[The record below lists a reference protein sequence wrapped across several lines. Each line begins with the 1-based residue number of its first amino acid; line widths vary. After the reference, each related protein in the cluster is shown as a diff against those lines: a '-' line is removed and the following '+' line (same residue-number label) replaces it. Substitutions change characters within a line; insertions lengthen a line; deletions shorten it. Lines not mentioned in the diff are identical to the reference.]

1 MAKHDPLDPNISLE
15 ELTEQANA
23 GHPVAC
29 YGMAKLSEQK
39 RELKEAVDW
48 LNKSAEAGFPPAKYE
63 LGMWH
68 LLGHNVEH
76 DISRAQDLI
85 GAAAGDKFPDAQRL
99 LGVLYLLG
107 LVPGGGWPEAVDN
120 LIAAAKQVDP
130 HALRQIGFFMRTRKG
145 DKKISDLFL
154 KVAAAMNEQIS
165 LQLAGKQEGIDPDK
179 EIPQQGDDKFWNKIR
194 EFLHSF
200 GDEKASDGEEL
211 AGEPVIRRFKGV
223 LSADECLYLRE
234 MARPSLTENVQLL
247 GGNPEDP
254 SYQELQSNRV
264 MVFYPIVQ
272 DLVIVLLFRRL
283 MKHAGMGQDFAEL
296 PIVQNTREGE
306 QFKLHADYMDPENP
320 QQAYSIQQSG
330 QRVKSL
336 FCYLND
342 DYEGGETEFPEAGL
356 KFKGKAGDVLVID
369 NVNSIGLPEEKS
381 KHAGLPVAKGEK
393 WLATLWFR
401 DKKLA

>member
-1 MAKHDPLDPNISLE
+1 MPQHAPLDPNITLE
-15 ELTEQANA
+15 ELAEKANA

-29 YGMAKLSEQK
+29 YGMAKVSLQK
-39 RELKEAVDW
+39 EELKDAVDW
-48 LNKSAEAGFPPAKYE
+48 LTKSAKAGFPPAKYE

-76 DISRAQDLI
+76 DIARAQDLI
-85 GAAAGDKFPDAQRL
+85 GGAASDKFPDAQRL

-120 LIAAAKQVDP
+120 LIAAARQVDP
-130 HALRQIGFFMRTRKG
+130 HALRQIGFFMRTRRG
-145 DKKISDLFL
+145 DKKTSELFL
-154 KVAAAMNEQIS
+154 TVAAAMNEPVS
-165 LQLAGKQEGIDPDK
+165 LKLVGKQEGIDPDK
-179 EIPQQGDDKFWNKIR
+179 AIPKENDDAFWNKIR

-200 GDEKASDGEEL
+200 GDEKARDGEEL
-211 AGEPVIRRFKGV
+211 ASEPVIRKFKNV
-223 LSADECLYLRE
+223 LSAEECLYLRE

-247 GGNPEDP
+247 GGNPEEP
-254 SYQELQSNRV
+254 GYQELQSNRV

-272 DLVIVLLFRRL
+272 DLVIVLLLRRL
-283 MKHAGMGQDFAEL
+283 MKQAGIEQDFAEL

-306 QFKLHADYMDPENP
+306 EFKLHADYMDPENP

-342 DYEGGETEFPEAGL
+342 DYQGGETEFPEAKL
-356 KFKGKAGDVLVID
+356 KLKGKAGDVLVID
-369 NVNSIGLPEEKS
+369 NVNSIGLPDEKS
-381 KHAGLPVAKGEK
+381 QHAGLPVTKGEK
-393 WLATLWFR
+393 WLSTLWFR